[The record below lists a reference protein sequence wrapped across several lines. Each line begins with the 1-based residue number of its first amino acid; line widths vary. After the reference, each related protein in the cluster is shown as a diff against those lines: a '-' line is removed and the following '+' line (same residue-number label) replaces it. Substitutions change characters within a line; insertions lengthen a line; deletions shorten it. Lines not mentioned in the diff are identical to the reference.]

1 MKVVIFAGGLGTRLS
16 EETNLLP
23 KPMIEINGRPILW
36 HIMQSYSAFG
46 YSEFV
51 ILLGYKSYLIKEYFA
66 HYCLH
71 NSDVEIDCS
80 SNSIRYLS
88 PSNDPWKI
96 TLLDTGVSSLTGTR
110 LLMAKKYLNSTF
122 MLTYGDG
129 LSDLDMVD
137 QLRFHRSHGG
147 LCTFAS
153 VQPAGRF
160 GTFVNHPD
168 STLVK
173 SFTEKPAGDGSWING
188 GFFICEPAILDFIPS
203 DINVA
208 FEDHPLQD
216 LSLSSQLH
224 SYRHTGFWKCMD
236 TLRDKVELNRI
247 ALSNP
252 VWLH

>member
-88 PSNDPWKI
+88 PSNE
-96 TLLDTGVSSLTGTR
+96 T
-110 LLMAKKYLNSTF
+110 
-122 MLTYGDG
+122 
-129 LSDLDMVD
+129 
-137 QLRFHRSHGG
+137 
-147 LCTFAS
+147 
-153 VQPAGRF
+153 
-160 GTFVNHPD
+160 
-168 STLVK
+168 
-173 SFTEKPAGDGSWING
+173 
-188 GFFICEPAILDFIPS
+188 
-203 DINVA
+203 
-208 FEDHPLQD
+208 
-216 LSLSSQLH
+216 
-224 SYRHTGFWKCMD
+224 
-236 TLRDKVELNRI
+236 
-247 ALSNP
+247 
-252 VWLH
+252 